1 MEEQKIK
8 ILGIAGSLREK
19 SFNKMLLM
27 EAVRLAPKN
36 ATVEILDIADIP
48 SYNQDLEEKMPQAVI
63 DLKNKIKES
72 DAILFVTPEYNY
84 SIPGVLKNVID
95 WGSRPYGDNTWDR
108 KPVAIMG
115 ATIGGF
121 GTIRA
126 QSHLRQT
133 FLFTNMFPVN
143 AELYVSSAHE
153 KFDRDGNL
161 NDVEI
166 KGKIETLT
174 QNLVDWTKKLN
185 CIK

>member
-19 SFNKMLLM
+19 SFNKMLLA
-27 EAVRLAPKN
+27 EAVRLAPEN

-48 SYNQDLEEKMPQAVI
+48 SYNQDLDEKMPQAVI

-72 DAILFVTPEYNY
+72 DAVLFVTPEYNY

-95 WGSRPYGDNTWDR
+95 WGSRPYGDNAWDK

-126 QSHLRQT
+126 QTHLRQT
-133 FLFTNMFPVN
+133 FLFTNMFPIN
-143 AELYVSSAHE
+143 TELYISNASE
-153 KFDRDGNL
+153 KFDPSGH
-161 NDVEI
+161 I
-166 KGKIETLT
+166 IEDQLKVKTTSLI
-174 QNLVDWTKKLN
+174 QNLIDWTKKLKN
-185 CIK
+185 

>member
-19 SFNKMLLM
+19 SFNKMLLA
-27 EAVRLAPKN
+27 EAVRLAPEN

-48 SYNQDLEEKMPQAVI
+48 SYNQDLDEKMPQAVI

-72 DAILFVTPEYNY
+72 DAVLFVTPEYNY

-95 WGSRPYGDNTWDR
+95 WGSRPYGDNAWDK

-126 QSHLRQT
+126 QTHLRQT
-133 FLFTNMFPVN
+133 FLFTNMFPIN
-143 AELYVSSAHE
+143 TELYISNASE
-153 KFDRDGNL
+153 KFDPSGHL
-161 NDVEI
+161 
-166 KGKIETLT
+166 IEDQLKVKTTSLI
-174 QNLVDWTKKLN
+174 QNLIDWTKKLKN
-185 CIK
+185 